1 MLLYFDSLRIFYGL
15 KSRNITLFY
24 ECLLVT
30 YMYINIYLC
39 VYIYKY
45 ISVYISTSICLL
57 EYFLKKLISCKFL
70 TLSSWAIPERNS
82 KMFCHCANKLIVL
95 YHFFVILEKFIHF
108 FYIFLDSFWPHD
120 IIKLAKW
127 GHQRTADIGE
137 ITFSEKILIKG
148 RIVWSNFINNL
159 TSQLKKKKKKKIWPN
174 SPHKTLGK

>member
-1 MLLYFDSLRIFYGL
+1 MVLYFDSLRIFYGL

-95 YHFFVILEKFIHF
+95 YYFFCHFREIYLLFLYFFGFI
-108 FYIFLDSFWPHD
+108 
-120 IIKLAKW
+120 
-127 GHQRTADIGE
+127 
-137 ITFSEKILIKG
+137 
-148 RIVWSNFINNL
+148 L
-159 TSQLKKKKKKKIWPN
+159 TS
-174 SPHKTLGK
+174 